1 MAVSS
6 YKLENN
12 VYLYK
17 NAKKCVLKMRL
28 EKCEKMVKNVG
39 KQEIT
44 CFNTFP
50 NLNQIEFAFIV
61 NLLA

>member
-50 NLNQIEFAFIV
+50 NLN
-61 NLLA
+61 